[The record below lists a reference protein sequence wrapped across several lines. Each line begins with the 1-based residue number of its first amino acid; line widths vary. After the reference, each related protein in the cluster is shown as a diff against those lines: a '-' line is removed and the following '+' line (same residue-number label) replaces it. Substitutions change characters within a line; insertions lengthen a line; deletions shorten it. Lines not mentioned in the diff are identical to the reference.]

1 MADEKPLLTF
11 AEFHDALGGAIGIHS
26 LRAFAKVDPP
36 LIRFIRV
43 GRKYLIPASEVDELP
58 RRLAEGNT

>member
-1 MADEKPLLTF
+1 MTEERPLLTF

-26 LRAFAKVDPP
+26 LRNYAKADPP

-43 GRKYLIPASEVDELP
+43 GRKYLIPASEVEDLP
-58 RRLAEGNT
+58 RRLAEKSE